1 MSSLTDFLHRL
12 VDKAGISEL
21 HQEIDELDKPT
32 EKAADETAND
42 GKEETPNAAE

>member
-1 MSSLTDFLHRL
+1 MSSLTEFLHRL

-21 HQEIDELDKPT
+21 HTEIDELDK
-32 EKAADETAND
+32 ADENTEVE